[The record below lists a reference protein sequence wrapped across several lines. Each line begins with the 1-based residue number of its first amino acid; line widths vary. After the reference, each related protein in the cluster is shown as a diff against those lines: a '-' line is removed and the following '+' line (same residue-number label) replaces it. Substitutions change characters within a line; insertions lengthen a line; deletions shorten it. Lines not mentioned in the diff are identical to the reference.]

1 MLTARRCRL
10 VAALAASVMLC
21 MALAVPSPAGAARP
35 LQVTR
40 ALDWLHAQQGA
51 DGRFQDAAYTPWAV
65 VAIAAAGEDP
75 DGRAWSPAGKSPMD
89 FLQAT
94 DLAAY
99 SAAAGSTS
107 NAPAYYAKMILAYVA
122 AGRRSSLSSAGS
134 KRIDLT
140 DKLLSYQRADGR
152 VCPTAA
158 SDYIGAVNATIWSII
173 ALEAAGTNAGAQA
186 DALAWL
192 KGQQL
197 PDGGFANMAKDGPG
211 TPVSDVDDTAAA
223 VEALIGGGMSPGSG
237 VVTEARAYLQAAQ
250 RSDGGFSSAR
260 SGGYTYSESTAWA
273 LQAILALGESPAGSA
288 WSKGG
293 ATPQSAL
300 RGLQA
305 PTGAMYHRTGVT
317 STAMLST
324 TQSLVALAGRSFSTF
339 PRGGSSWVSP
349 FATAPAITR
358 LKPANGARL
367 AGTTVVVTA
376 AYRDGDGGTGIAASS
391 VRLMV
396 DGRDVTKQA
405 RVTASSLS
413 IRLTGATRGSHTIK
427 VEVRDRAGNA
437 RSATSTVTTGAA
449 SASGGSSGSGAQ
461 TQDGASGATAEGS
474 TAQVAESSDGGS
486 DTATGTAAAGSGSAE
501 AGGAAGA
508 ASGVPAV
515 PFPSADETNGPSE
528 AASSTVEATGSAAGN
543 TSSPGPTAN
552 ARARERRYAALLFA
566 LGGVPTAGG
575 FWFAARRQRHWRRS
589 IGTDPPALKTP
600 PGR

>member
-1 MLTARRCRL
+1 MDY
-10 VAALAASVMLC
+10 
-21 MALAVPSPAGAARP
+21 
-35 LQVTR
+35 LQS
-40 ALDWLHAQQGA
+40 
-51 DGRFQDAAYTPWAV
+51 
-65 VAIAAAGEDP
+65 I
-75 DGRAWSPAGKSPMD
+75 
-89 FLQAT
+89 

-122 AGRRSSLSSAGS
+122 AGRRSGISSAGS

-140 DKLLSYQRADGR
+140 SRLLSYQRADGR

-197 PDGGFANMAKDGPG
+197 SDGGFANMAKDGPG

-260 SGGYTYSESTAWA
+260 TGGYTYSESTAWA

-288 WSKGG
+288 WTKGG

-305 PTGAMYHRTGVT
+305 PTGAMYHRKGVT

-324 TQSLVALAGRSFSTF
+324 TQSLVALAGKSFSSF

-349 FATAPAITR
+349 FAAAPAITR
-358 LKPANGARL
+358 LKPENGARL

-376 AYRDGDGGTGIAASS
+376 AYHDGAGGTGIAASS
-391 VRLMV
+391 VRLTV

-413 IRLTGATRGSHTIK
+413 IRLTGATRGSHAIK

-437 RSATSTVTTGAA
+437 SIATSTVTTGAG
-449 SASGGSSGSGAQ
+449 SASGGSTGSGAAAQ
-461 TQDGASGATAEGS
+461 AGASGAAGGGS
-474 TAQVAESSDGGS
+474 TAPAPESPDGGGEPE
-486 DTATGTAAAGSGSAE
+486 AGTAAAGSDSAE
-501 AGGAAGA
+501 AEGGAGA
-508 ASGVPAV
+508 SSGLPAV
-515 PFPSADETNGPSE
+515 PFPSAGETTGPSE
-528 AASSTVEATGSAAGN
+528 TASSTVEATRSAVGS
-543 TSSPGPTAN
+543 TLPPGSTTEAQ
-552 ARARERRYAALLFA
+552 ARERRCAALLFA
-566 LGGVPTAGG
+566 LGGVPMAVG
-575 FWFAARRQRHWRRS
+575 FWFAARRHRYWWRS
-589 IGTDPPALKTP
+589 IGADPPAGGTS

>member
-1 MLTARRCRL
+1 
-10 VAALAASVMLC
+10 MLC
-21 MALAVPSPAGAARP
+21 MALAVPPSADAARP

-75 DGRAWSPAGKSPMD
+75 DGAAWAPAGKSPMD
-89 FLQAT
+89 FLQSI

-122 AGRRSSLSSAGS
+122 AGRRSSISSAGS

-140 DKLLSYQRADGR
+140 DKLLSYRRADGR

-158 SDYIGAVNATIWSII
+158 SDYIGAVNATIWAII

-197 PDGGFANMAKDGPG
+197 SDGGFANMAKDGPG

-237 VVTEARAYLQAAQ
+237 VVAEARAYLQAAQ

-288 WSKGG
+288 WTKGG
-293 ATPQSAL
+293 STPQSAL

-305 PTGAMYHRTGVT
+305 PTGAMYHRKGVV

-324 TQSLVALAGRSFSTF
+324 TQSLVALAGKSFSSF

-349 FATAPAITR
+349 FAAAPTITR

-367 AGTTVVVTA
+367 AGTAVVVTA
-376 AYRDGDGGTGIAASS
+376 GYRDGAGGTGIAASS
-391 VRLMV
+391 VRLTV

-413 IRLTGATRGSHTIK
+413 IRLTGAARGSHTIK

-437 RSATSTVTTGAA
+437 RSATSKVTTGAT
-449 SASGGSSGSGAQ
+449 SASGGSTGSGAPA
-461 TQDGASGATAEGS
+461 QDGASSAAGEGS
-474 TAQVAESSDGGS
+474 AAQPSASSDGDGNP
-486 DTATGTAAAGSGSAE
+486 AAGTAAADLGSEE
-501 AGGAAGA
+501 AGGGAGA
-508 ASGVPAV
+508 ASTLPAA
-515 PFPSADETNGPSE
+515 PFPSAGETTGPSE
-528 AASSTVEATGSAAGN
+528 TASSTVEATGSAVGS
-543 TSSPGPTAN
+543 TSPPGSMTEAQ
-552 ARARERRYAALLFA
+552 ARERRYAALLFA
-566 LGGVPTAGG
+566 LGGVPTAVG
-575 FWFAARRQRHWRRS
+575 FWFAARRQRRWRRS
-589 IGTDPPALKTP
+589 IGADPPALKTP
-600 PGR
+600 PQR